1 MVTNMIT
8 DRPDENTYYNY
19 TDLNRVE
26 AAAKEV
32 AEMLIN
38 EGYYV
43 TITVKTNWA
52 MGDLPPESQLNR
64 YLQNLHTIQRQ
75 FRAVPGVTL
84 PVEMRKLTYIG
95 ANNIEKFLEGIPPLV
110 ADMISRYRRCN
121 TFNCGT

>member
-1 MVTNMIT
+1 MIT

-26 AAAKEV
+26 AAAEEV

-38 EGYYV
+38 EGYYA

-52 MGDLPPESQLNR
+52 MGDLPPESQMKR
-64 YLQNLHTIQRQ
+64 YLGNLYTIQRQ
-75 FRAVPGVTL
+75 FRGVSGVVL
-84 PVEMRKLTYIG
+84 PAEMRKLNYID
-95 ANNIEKFLEGIPPLV
+95 ANNIERFLIGIPPLV
-110 ADMISRYRRCN
+110 TDMISRYRRCN